1 MEEERE
7 KFHLVRPLCPRSMHY
22 VRLLRPP
29 KLIRRHRDLRVELVL
44 AVTTDLGDALLCPEE
59 ALDLI
64 VRVRAY
70 PASNSDSIVLYELAP
85 ATGKFQWRAG
95 DRVLK
100 PTLDLPSTV
109 AEALAASRKVE
120 LSVSPRAP
128 YVADGLPTIL
138 KASLDGGEGGGLVMP
153 VSVALSGRD
162 QSRHVCTRSLH
173 LGHGFGHLELE
184 EDLGDSIAR
193 HVWDA
198 SPVAL
203 AALAGACDGPCTRAL
218 RRVLPVDGLAPVNV
232 LELGCGVGILGAG
245 LCALRPRCTVLM
257 TDLDDAEDRARAN
270 INLLARDNLLYESLD
285 WEDGRRG
292 VFGPLVRS
300 RGWDLVMLS
309 DCTYNTDSLPAL
321 VETLSALHR
330 LNVASTDERG
340 FVSKTWIATKPRHDS
355 ERVFLTLLAD
365 DGWKTV
371 ATQTLPLPVLGAEA
385 QTVEMYLFEK
395 SGG

>member
-1 MEEERE
+1 
-7 KFHLVRPLCPRSMHY
+7 MHY

-29 KLIRRHRDLRVELVL
+29 KLIRRHGGLRLQLVL

-59 ALDLI
+59 ALDLV

-70 PASNSDSIVLYELAP
+70 LAPYPDTTLVSYELLP
-85 ATGKFQWRAG
+85 ATGKLQWRAG
-95 DRVLK
+95 DRVVK
-100 PTLDLPSTV
+100 PMLDLPPAV
-109 AEALAASRKVE
+109 AEALAAAASRKVE
-120 LSVSPRAP
+120 LSVSPTEPHA
-128 YVADGLPTIL
+128 ADGLPTIL
-138 KASLDGGEGGGLVMP
+138 EASSQGGQGKGLVMP

-173 LGHGFGHLELE
+173 LGPGFGYLELE

-203 AALAGACDGPCTRAL
+203 AALAGACDGPCLRPL
-218 RRVLPVDGLAPVNV
+218 RRLLPLDGPAPVNV

-245 LCALRPRCTVLM
+245 LCALRPHCTVLM

-270 INLLARDNLLYESLD
+270 INLLGRDDLLYESLD
-285 WEDGRRG
+285 WNDGRRG

-300 RGWDLVMLS
+300 RRWDLVMLS

-321 VETLSALHR
+321 VATLSALHH
-330 LNVASTDERG
+330 LNVESTGG
-340 FVSKTWIATKPRHDS
+340 FVSKAWIATKPRHDS
-355 ERVFLTLLAD
+355 ERVVLTLLAD

-371 ATQTLPLPVLGAEA
+371 ATQTLPMPVLGGEA